1 MSEANFDLYKA
12 NPVKIICR
20 DGINYAFNDQCTKD
34 IITIVYEY
42 RKLHVWY
49 MIYYDVGMYLR
60 NPYLYKINQMLE
72 TITYETFMES
82 MKEESYK
89 HILIKDLL
97 ESYSLPYN
105 PLKHLVA
112 SVLSQHSK

>member
-1 MSEANFDLYKA
+1 
-12 NPVKIICR
+12 
-20 DGINYAFNDQCTKD
+20 
-34 IITIVYEY
+34 
-42 RKLHVWY
+42 
-49 MIYYDVGMYLR
+49 
-60 NPYLYKINQMLE
+60 MLE

-97 ESYSLPYN
+97 KSYSLPYH
-105 PLKHLVA
+105 PLRHLVA

>member
-20 DGINYAFNDQCTKD
+20 DGINYAFNDQCTED

-49 MIYYDVGMYLR
+49 MIYYD
-60 NPYLYKINQMLE
+60 
-72 TITYETFMES
+72 T
-82 MKEESYK
+82 
-89 HILIKDLL
+89 
-97 ESYSLPYN
+97 
-105 PLKHLVA
+105 
-112 SVLSQHSK
+112 